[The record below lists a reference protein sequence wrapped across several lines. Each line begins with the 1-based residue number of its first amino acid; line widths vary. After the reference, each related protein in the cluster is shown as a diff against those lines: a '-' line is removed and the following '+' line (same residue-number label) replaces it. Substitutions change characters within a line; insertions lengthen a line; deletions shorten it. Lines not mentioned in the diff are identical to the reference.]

1 MRWVILTCILVTV
14 AFVGMYISTREVWS
28 ATNAAGVII
37 AVYLVILVA
46 WATREV
52 QPRWCR
58 IVWRV
63 SIAVVFA
70 GMTIHWVTMYSMTTW
85 QYQTLHT
92 IRKTVFHTTV
102 FDYLQSRGLKTLQGY
117 YTRNSSSN
125 SLAEVFNRLNP
136 RLEPGTTLLDTLP
149 AEDGMRIHAVS
160 VSDSEIVLIG
170 LSTIVE
176 GEEPSFQ
183 NYDGRLGRV
192 QNRLKITPRGLSY
205 EIQN

>member
-46 WATREV
+46 WATREL
-52 QPRWCR
+52 QPRWRR

-92 IRKTVFHTTV
+92 IRKTVFHIAT
-102 FDYLQSRGLKTLQGY
+102 FDFLQSRGLKTLQGY

-136 RLEPGTTLLDTLP
+136 RLEPSTTLLDTLP

-170 LSTIVE
+170 MSTLVE
-176 GEEPSFQ
+176 GEEPNFQ
-183 NYDGRLGRV
+183 NYDGHLGRV